1 MNATT
6 DKTIERSV
14 SPEMLARI
22 GLARL
27 AYVKAI
33 RSDDVARMFPQA
45 PQLPPGLD
53 LFALVSADGTPIMV
67 TDREEEALANAWQNE
82 LETVSLH

>member
-1 MNATT
+1 MTRDLSHDVT
-6 DKTIERSV
+6 
-14 SPEMLARI
+14 PETLAQLGI
-22 GLARL
+22 ARL
-27 AYVKAI
+27 AYVKPM
-33 RSDDVARMFPQA
+33 RSDDIVRLFPQA

-67 TDREEEALANAWQNE
+67 TDRREDAVANAWQNE

>member
-6 DKTIERSV
+6 DDKTV
-14 SPEMLARI
+14 SRDMLARI
-22 GLARL
+22 GLTQI

-33 RSDDVARMFPQA
+33 RSDDVPRMFPQA
-45 PQLPPGLD
+45 PALPPGLD
-53 LFALVSADGTPIMV
+53 LYALISADGTPIMV
-67 TDREEEALANAWQNE
+67 TDREEEAHANAWQNE

>member
-1 MNATT
+1 MNTDTNTT
-6 DKTIERSV
+6 MTPQI
-14 SPEMLARI
+14 LAQL
-22 GLARL
+22 GLAKV

-45 PQLPPGLD
+45 PELPPGLD
-53 LFALVSADGTPIMV
+53 LFALISADGTPIMV
-67 TDREEEALANAWQNE
+67 TDRREDAEANAWQNE

>member
-1 MNATT
+1 MTHTT
-6 DKTIERSV
+6 PTIT
-14 SPEMLARI
+14 PELLAQI
-22 GLARL
+22 GLAKV
-27 AYVKAI
+27 AYVKPV

-45 PQLPPGLD
+45 PSLPPGLN

-67 TDREEEALANAWQNE
+67 TDRREDAEANAWQNE

>member
-6 DKTIERSV
+6 DKTIDKAV

-22 GLARL
+22 GLSRL

-45 PQLPPGLD
+45 PHLPPGLD

-67 TDREEEALANAWQNE
+67 TDRQEEALANAWQNQ

>member
-1 MNATT
+1 MNTNST
-6 DKTIERSV
+6 QTIT
-14 SPEMLARI
+14 PEILAKI
-22 GLARL
+22 GLAKV
-27 AYVKAI
+27 AYVKPI
-33 RSDDVARMFPQA
+33 RSDDIARMFPQA

-67 TDREEEALANAWQNE
+67 TDRREEAVANAWQHE